1 MSTITKATPKTK
13 PRKKSVNIR
22 LDPAIHQQAHQLAK
36 ADKRSFSQYVELAL
50 EQYMQEQ
57 QTLAKYFKPGV
68 VYPIFTPY
76 GEEAAAEKLTELL
89 KRGAA

>member
-1 MSTITKATPKTK
+1 MSTITKATPITK
-13 PRKKSVNIR
+13 PRKKVSIR
-22 LDPAIHQQAHQLAK
+22 LDPAIHQQADQLAR
-36 ADKRSFSQYVELAL
+36 ADKRSFSQFVELAL

-76 GEEAAAEKLTELL
+76 GEEAVAEKLTELL